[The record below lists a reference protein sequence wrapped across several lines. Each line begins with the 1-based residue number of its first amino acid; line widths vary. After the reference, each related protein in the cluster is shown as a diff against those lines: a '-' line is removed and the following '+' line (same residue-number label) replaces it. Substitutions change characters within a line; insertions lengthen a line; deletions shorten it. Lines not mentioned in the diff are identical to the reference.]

1 MLKIRKILVPTD
13 LNEKSIAG
21 IKYAVSLAREHGAEV
36 VALHVMDKRVVPVTT
51 LMPADEAL
59 FVETNWFSIEQQ
71 TRQLVETAI
80 ERGERRLFDF
90 LERHFGPELPR
101 SVTVAARLGEVAEE
115 IVNMACNEGC
125 DLIVMAS
132 TGKGWLTRAVSGSMT
147 ERVAREAPCPVVTI
161 QPDAV
166 VREDGKWIAADSL
179 VLGERSTAV

>member
-1 MLKIRKILVPTD
+1 MLKIKKILVPTD
-13 LNEKSIAG
+13 LNDKSLAG
-21 IKYAVSLAREHGAEV
+21 IKYSMSLAREHGAEV
-36 VALHVMDKRVVPVTT
+36 VVLHVMDERVVPMTT

-59 FVETNWFSIEQQ
+59 FVETNWFSIEQE
-71 TRQLVETAI
+71 TRHLVETAI

-90 LERHFGPELPR
+90 LERHFGPELPH
-101 SVTVAARLGEVAEE
+101 SVTLAARLGEVTEE
-115 IVNMACNEGC
+115 IVNVACSEGC

-132 TGKGWLTRAVSGSMT
+132 RGKGWLTRAVSGSMT

-179 VLGERSTAV
+179 ALGETSTAV

>member
-1 MLKIRKILVPTD
+1 MLRIKKILVPTD
-13 LNEKSIAG
+13 LNEKSVAG
-21 IKYAVSLAREHGAEV
+21 IRYAVSLAREHGAEV
-36 VALHVMDKRVVPVTT
+36 VALHVMDKRVVPVTA

-59 FVETNWFSIEQQ
+59 FVETNWFSIEQE

-101 SVTVAARLGEVAEE
+101 SVTLAARLGEVAEE
-115 IVNMACNEGC
+115 IVNVACSEGC

-161 QPDAV
+161 QPETV
-166 VREDGKWIAADSL
+166 VRENSRWVPADSL
-179 VLGERSTAV
+179 AVGEAR